1 MNIRRSF
8 PCAIF
13 ALASAIT
20 THAQSSAPKATDCS
34 KLPHAEYF
42 DCVSAHSEIKTIYL
56 KNPIAQNDANEIM
69 VAARN
74 LTDPGL
80 KIYLDPAQSAIMVNT
95 YPEEIA
101 RIEGIIRSLDLPRKT
116 FRLTYTIT
124 ELDAGKTLGTEHL
137 SMVVEDGQRTTVKQ
151 GDKVPVATGSYS
163 SGAAESSSGAGIQ
176 TQFTYLDVGMNI
188 DATLTAIEGGASLKT
203 KVEQSSIGQTS
214 TIAGV
219 TEPIVRQTVVEGQTL
234 VTLGKP
240 VMIGSIDIPNTTR
253 RYDIAVVMDTIK

>member
-1 MNIRRSF
+1 MNIPRLALIALTLL
-8 PCAIF
+8 P
-13 ALASAIT
+13 LAS
-20 THAQSSAPKATDCS
+20 HAQSSGPKPTDCS
-34 KLPHAEYF
+34 KLARPEYT
-42 DCVSAHSEIKTIYL
+42 DCVTAHAEIKTIYL
-56 KNPIAQNDANEIM
+56 ANAIGQNDANEIM
-69 VAARN
+69 TAVRN
-74 LTDPGL
+74 VVDPGL
-80 KIYLDPAQSAIMVNT
+80 KIYLDSAQNALIVVT
-95 YPEEIA
+95 YPEEMA
-101 RIEGIIRSLDLPRKT
+101 RIEGIIHSLDRPRKT

-234 VTLGKP
+234 LTLGKP
-240 VMIGSIDIPNTTR
+240 VMISSIDIPNTTR